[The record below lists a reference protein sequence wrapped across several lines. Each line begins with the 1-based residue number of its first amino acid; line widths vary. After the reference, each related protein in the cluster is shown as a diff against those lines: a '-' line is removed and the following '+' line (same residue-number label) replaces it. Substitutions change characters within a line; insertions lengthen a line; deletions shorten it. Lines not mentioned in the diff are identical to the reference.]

1 MSAASTSS
9 GGVWA
14 ASWRRL
20 KTDRVGVVSMGI
32 VGAFLLVVLLAAT
45 NLVASGWQKEVGV
58 PNAPPTFVG
67 PQPAED
73 TGAIATPTGP
83 NV

>member
-1 MSAASTSS
+1 MSAVLSSSS

-20 KTDRVGVVSMGI
+20 KTDRVGMACMVV
-32 VGAFLLVVLLAAT
+32 VGLFLVLVLLAAT

-58 PNAPPTFVG
+58 PNA
-67 PQPAED
+67 
-73 TGAIATPTGP
+73 
-83 NV
+83 